1 MRIFTKRS
9 KPRAEGIVT
18 AGSNRHRRLVA
29 VSLAVA
35 LTLAA
40 CGGSNGEDSAAP
52 APGPTAPT
60 DVPPPAVER
69 GGELVVGIGAMP
81 PSLDPFAATSPPR
94 SFLVY
99 SIYST
104 LTRVD
109 SSSADARVVPNFADS
124 WTQIDDLTWEFKLKS
139 GQSFPNGEVLD
150 AETVVFS
157 LEYVNDPDN
166 AAGIKGRIGPYAS
179 SEAVDATTVRI
190 TLTRP
195 EVSLPR
201 LMSALPLVPPV
212 LFEEVGKDAFFLAPV
227 GTGFFQVEEFVPGER
242 MIMVPNPNSVL
253 GQPLAD
259 RITFV
264 VIPEDSSRVAALTSG
279 EVDVITKVPTDQ
291 ASRVEGIGE
300 LNVLNL
306 PEPRLYNMDLYTTE
320 GPLSDVRVRR
330 AINLAVDSES
340 LVAAILGGSGIPER
354 GQVVPPG
361 VEGFCET
368 VTPIGFDVAEANRLM
383 AEAGVSNLTLTLA
396 HSAGF
401 LVNDA
406 LLAQAVAAQI
416 EQLDAVTAVELQ
428 QMEFSFYL
436 EHFRLQHPRNDMFA
450 WGISSAPFVSATA
463 PLERFV
469 TGYPQRD
476 LGYSN
481 PEYDDVFAEIQ
492 RTPEGTP
499 ERAALFCRAS
509 QIIKDD
515 APLIFGLYFPDLW
528 GYRDSVNGFTV
539 DIAGNPPFEQFWKG

>member
-1 MRIFTKRS
+1 MNILTKRLY
-9 KPRAEGIVT
+9 PGAEGVT
-18 AGSNRHRRLVA
+18 AGISARRRRSA
-29 VSLAVA
+29 AAFLAVA
-35 LTLAA
+35 LMVAA
-40 CGGSNGEDSAAP
+40 CGGSDDGGTAP
-52 APGPTAPT
+52 APSPTPPT
-60 DVPPPAVER
+60 DGAAPAVER
-69 GGELVVGIGAMP
+69 GGELVVAIGAMP

-109 SSSADARVVPNFADS
+109 SSSPDARVVPNFADTWS
-124 WTQIDDLTWEFKLKS
+124 QIDELTWEFKLKS
-139 GQSFPNGEVLD
+139 GLSFPNGEPLD
-150 AETVVFS
+150 ADAVVFA
-157 LEYVNDPDN
+157 LEYIDNPDN

-179 SEAVDATTVRI
+179 SEAIDATTVRI

-201 LMSALPLVPPV
+201 LMSALPLVPPA
-212 LFEEVGKDAFFLAPV
+212 LFEEMGPDAFFLAPV
-227 GTGFFQVEEFVPGER
+227 GTGSFQVEEFVPGER
-242 MIMVPNPNSVL
+242 MVMVPNPNSVL

-259 RITFV
+259 KITFV

-279 EVDVITKVPTDQ
+279 EVDIITKVPTDQ
-291 ASRVEGIGE
+291 ASRVAGIDQ

-306 PEPRLYNMDLYTTE
+306 PEPRLYNLDLYTTE

-340 LVAAILGGSGIPER
+340 LVANILGGSGIAER

-361 VEGFCET
+361 VEGFCEG
-368 VTPIGFDVAEANRLM
+368 VTSIGYDLAEANRLM
-383 AEAGVSNLTLTLA
+383 AEAGVSNLTLSLG

-406 LLAQAVAAQI
+406 LLAQAIGAQI
-416 EQLDAVTAVELQ
+416 EQLDAVRAVELE

-436 EHFRLQHPRNDMFA
+436 EHFRLQHPRKDMFA
-450 WGISSAPFVSATA
+450 WGMSSAPFVSATA

-481 PEYDDVFAEIQ
+481 PAYDEVFAQIQ

-499 ERAALFCRAS
+499 ERAELFCRAS

-528 GYRDSVNGFTV
+528 GYRDAVNGFEV
-539 DIAGNPPFEQFWKG
+539 DIAGNPPFEKFWKG

>member
-1 MRIFTKRS
+1 MTSSSSRR
-9 KPRAEGIVT
+9 RGVT
-18 AGSNRHRRLVA
+18 SRRGRLATALVA
-29 VSLAVA
+29 VALVA
-35 LTLAA
+35 AA
-40 CGGSNGEDSAAP
+40 CGGSDDASAP
-52 APGPTAPT
+52 APAPAPAPSGET
-60 DVPPPAVER
+60 PAPAVER
-69 GGELVVGIGAMP
+69 GGELVVAIGAMP

-124 WTQIDDLTWEFKLKS
+124 WEQIDDLTWEFKLKG
-139 GQSFPNGEVLD
+139 GQAFPNGEPLNAD
-150 AETVVFS
+150 AVVFS
-157 LEYVNDPDN
+157 LEYVDNPDN

-179 SEAVDATTVRI
+179 SEAIDDTTVRI
-190 TLTRP
+190 VLTRP

-201 LMSALPLVPPV
+201 LMSALPLVPPA
-212 LFEEVGKDAFFLAPV
+212 LFEEMGAAAFFLAPV

-242 MIMVPNPNSVL
+242 MVMTPNPNSVL

-259 RITFV
+259 KITFV
-264 VIPEDSSRVAALTSG
+264 VVPEDASRVAALTSG
-279 EVDVITKVPTDQ
+279 EVDIITKVPTDQ
-291 ASRVEGIGE
+291 ATRVAGGNG

-306 PEPRLYNMDLYTTE
+306 PEPRLYNMDLFTTE

-340 LVAAILGGSGIPER
+340 LVANILGGSGIAER

-361 VEGFCET
+361 VEGYCER
-368 VTPIGFDVAEANRLM
+368 VTPIGFDLAEANRLM
-383 AEAGVSNLTLTLA
+383 AEAGVSGLNLSLA

-406 LLAQAVAAQI
+406 LLAQAVGAMI
-416 EQLDAVTAVELQ
+416 EQLDAVDSVSLE

-436 EHFRLQHPRNDMFA
+436 EHFRLQHPRKDMFA
-450 WGISSAPFVSATA
+450 WGMSSAPFVSATA

-476 LGYSN
+476 LGFSN
-481 PEYDDVFAEIQ
+481 PQYDEVFAAIQ
-492 RTPEGTP
+492 RTPEGTA
-499 ERAALFCRAS
+499 ERAELFCQAS

-515 APLIFGLYFPDLW
+515 APMIFGLYFPDLW
-528 GYRDSVNGFTV
+528 GYRDAVNGFEV
-539 DIAGNPPFEQFWKG
+539 DIAGNPPFEKFWKG